1 MELGKFSISLAV
13 KDLAASR
20 EFYEKLGF
28 EVIDGA
34 AAENWLILKNGETTI
49 GLFQDMFD
57 VNILTFIAHDVR
69 AIQKQLKE
77 AGVKL
82 SKEVDED
89 ATEPDHI
96 LLQDPDGNTIMFDE
110 PDV

>member
-1 MELGKFSISLAV
+1 MELGKFSMSLAV

-28 EVIDGA
+28 KVTDGA
-34 AAENWLILKNGETTI
+34 AAENWLILSSDETTI

-57 VNILTFIAHDVR
+57 VNILTFSTPDVR
-69 AIQKQLKE
+69 AAQKALKD
-77 AGVKL
+77 AGLKL
-82 SKEVDED
+82 TKEIDEN
-89 ATEPDHI
+89 AAVPDHI
-96 LLQDPDGNTIMFDE
+96 LLQDPDGNTIMLDP